1 MRHDCSSVS
10 RPYNSS
16 DGAWPDSVFDPGDPG
31 FDQKERILK
40 RLFGACCSAWLVRAC
55 SSSIGKKVIMALTGL
70 ALCGFLV
77 VHLGG
82 NLLLYVGPKEYNHYA
97 AALHSQKLLLP
108 IAEIGLLIL
117 FVVHIWLAFVTK
129 SENDAARPIGYAMKQ
144 TKMAEGPLAAPA
156 SSVMFITGIVV
167 LLFLIL
173 HLADFRF
180 GLRGSAPAEPGAI
193 EAVDYVSYH
202 QSRALLSDWVTFVVY
217 IIGSLFLGYHV
228 LHGFQSAF
236 QTLGINHPK
245 YTPAIRTLSVVFGI
259 VVALGFASFPLW
271 AMAFKS

>member
-1 MRHDCSSVS
+1 M
-10 RPYNSS
+10 
-16 DGAWPDSVFDPGDPG
+16 
-31 FDQKERILK
+31 K
-40 RLFGACCSAWLVRAC
+40 RLFGACCSSWLVRAVN
-55 SSSIGKKVIMALTGL
+55 SSIGKKIVMAITGL

-82 NLLLYVGPKEYNHYA
+82 NLLLYVGADAYNNYA
-97 AALHSQKLLLP
+97 HALHAQKLLLP
-108 IAEIGLLIL
+108 VAEIGLLIL
-117 FVVHIWLAFVTK
+117 FVGHIWLAFSTK

-144 TKMAEGPLAAPA
+144 TKQAEGPLAAPA

-173 HLADFRF
+173 HLWDFKF
-180 GLRGSAPAEPGAI
+180 EHFSKNIGELSPYVKAQELLRNW
-193 EAVDYVSYH
+193 
-202 QSRALLSDWVTFVVY
+202 LTFVVY
-217 IIGSLFLGYHV
+217 ILGSLFLGYHV

-245 YTPAIRTLSVVFGI
+245 YTPAIKFLSVVFGI

-271 AMAFKS
+271 AVAFKS